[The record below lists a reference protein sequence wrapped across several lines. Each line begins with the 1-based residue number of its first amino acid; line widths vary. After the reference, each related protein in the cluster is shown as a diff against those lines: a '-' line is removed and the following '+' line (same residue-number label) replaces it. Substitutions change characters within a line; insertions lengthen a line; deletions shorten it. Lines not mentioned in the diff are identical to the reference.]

1 MSFNGK
7 IQLKV
12 DRMTKLKIDE
22 VKGENWDDH
31 LRGGVGEVNQR
42 TDLKIDQS

>member
-7 IQLKV
+7 IQIKV
-12 DRMTKLKIDE
+12 DRMTKLNIDE
-22 VKGENWDDH
+22 VKGENWDDRP
-31 LRGGVGEVNQR
+31 RGGVGEVNQR